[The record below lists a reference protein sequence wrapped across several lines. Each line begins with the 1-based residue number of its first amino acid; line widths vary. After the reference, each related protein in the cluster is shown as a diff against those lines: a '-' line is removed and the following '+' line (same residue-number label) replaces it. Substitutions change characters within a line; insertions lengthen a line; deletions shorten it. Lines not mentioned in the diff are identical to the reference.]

1 MIDFLID
8 LDTKILLF
16 FNGLNAPFFDYFMMT
31 FTGKF
36 IWIPMYIAV
45 IYIIYRRFGW
55 KVATC
60 YTLAIPIAILLAD
73 QICASAIRPW
83 VERLRPTN
91 INNPINTMLHIVDG
105 YRGGRYGFP
114 SCHASN
120 SFALAIFLT
129 FLFNNRRF
137 TIFILTWA
145 IINSYSRL
153 YLGVHY
159 PGDLLVGAIIGGS
172 IGYLCYFC
180 ANKIAKLIATPIDDN
195 KQRFYSQI
203 TIGSNTIE
211 YRLSDVMI
219 IVGTLIATSITL
231 YSLISL
237 FIN

>member
-1 MIDFLID
+1 MIDFLD
-8 LDTKILLF
+8 SLDTQILLF
-16 FNGLNAPFFDYFMMT
+16 FNSLHSPFFDHFMMA

-36 IWIPMYIAV
+36 IWVPMYIAV

-60 YTLAIPIAILLAD
+60 YTLAIPIAITLAD

-83 VERLRPTN
+83 AERLRPTN

-137 TIFILTWA
+137 TIFILAWA

-159 PGDLLVGAIIGGS
+159 PGDLIVGGIVGGC

-180 ANKIAKLIATPIDDN
+180 ANKIARYLATPIDNN
-195 KQRFYSQI
+195 KQRFFSQI
-203 TIGSNTIE
+203 TIGSKSIE

-219 IVGTLIATSITL
+219 VIAMMIATSIIG

-237 FIN
+237 FIG